1 MTSSDH
7 HQIKKHPGLTSIG
20 RKKQFVEKIG
30 MLMQQQ
36 QQQQRKTRQC
46 KAKQGKG
53 GRGVKTAIETD
64 Y

>member
-36 QQQQRKTRQC
+36 QRKTRQC
-46 KAKQGKG
+46 KAKQEKG
-53 GRGVKTAIETD
+53 GRRVKTAIETD

>member
-36 QQQQRKTRQC
+36 QRKTRQC
-46 KAKQGKG
+46 RAKQGKG